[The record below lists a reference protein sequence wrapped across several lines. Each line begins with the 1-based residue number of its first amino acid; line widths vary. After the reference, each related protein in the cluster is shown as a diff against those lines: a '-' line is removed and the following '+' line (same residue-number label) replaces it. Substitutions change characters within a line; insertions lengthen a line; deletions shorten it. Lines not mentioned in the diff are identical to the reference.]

1 MNAVSLNLTDT
12 GLGRSEVSRVVELPV
27 TVVASAYGAEPWS
40 RADLVRFGALTAVGG
55 ALLGLG
61 WFGAAD
67 RLELGEQV
75 TYLNVGAGGLLVG
88 AAGGLSWL
96 RSGLRSVRS
105 RKAGVL
111 AELRTGK
118 AASSPEATLAT
129 ATAAYVAST
138 AMTRYHR
145 PACSLVAGKD
155 VTASTLAAH
164 TAAGRKPCGMCVR

>member
-1 MNAVSLNLTDT
+1 VNAVSLTLIDT
-12 GLGRSEVSRVVELPV
+12 GLAAAEVGQVVELPV
-27 TVVASAYGAEPWS
+27 AQLTPAYGAEPWS
-40 RADLVRFGALTAVGG
+40 RADLVGFGAMTAVGG

-67 RLELGEQV
+67 RLELGRQV
-75 TYLNVGAGGLLVG
+75 AYLNIGVAGLLVG

-96 RSGLRSVRS
+96 RSGLRSVRT

-111 AELRTGK
+111 AELRTQTAG
-118 AASSPEATLAT
+118 AAPDVTVAT
-129 ATAAYVAST
+129 ATAAYVASD

-145 PACSLVAGKD
+145 PGCSFVAGKE
-155 VTASTLAAH
+155 VAASTLVAH